1 MSSQTLAEA
10 WEPCAR
16 DCIDMSEIE
25 PLMPAVGQKLT
36 GHRCIVNLK
45 QAARAVQMGSNPFN
59 SHPEFQQG
67 MIQVPATGRTASVG
81 LL

>member
-1 MSSQTLAEA
+1 
-10 WEPCAR
+10 
-16 DCIDMSEIE
+16 
-25 PLMPAVGQKLT
+25 MPAVGQKLT

-59 SHPEFQQG
+59 AHPEFQQG